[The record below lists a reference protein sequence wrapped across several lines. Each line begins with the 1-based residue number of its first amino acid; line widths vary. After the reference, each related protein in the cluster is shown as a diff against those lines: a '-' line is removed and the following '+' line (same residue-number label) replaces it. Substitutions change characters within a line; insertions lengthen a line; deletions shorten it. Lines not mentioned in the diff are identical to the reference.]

1 MAEFN
6 PYQSPALPS
15 GQLRGMPLHKV
26 LFSFR
31 GRIPRRTYWLYSV
44 PVNVAVALLFEQ
56 LLALAEVRNAP
67 PARSA
72 LPVPMELPESGPPW
86 QAYAM
91 IAAYLP
97 LLWIKLA
104 VLAKRWHDQ
113 NRSANWLIVTFI
125 PLIGMVINFLE
136 CGCNPGTRGENRYG
150 ADPIPDPNARPPCPP
165 VARRRDPTT
174 RVHRPTQQP
183 P

>member
-6 PYQSPALPS
+6 PYQPPAPPP
-15 GQLRGMPLHKV
+15 GQLRGMPLQKV
-26 LFSFR
+26 LFSFK

-44 PVNVAVALLFEQ
+44 PVNVAMALLLEQ
-56 LLALAEVRNAP
+56 LLALAEARHVP
-67 PARSA
+67 PPRSA
-72 LPVPMELPESGPPW
+72 LPVAVEAANAGPPW
-86 QAYAM
+86 QAYL
-91 IAAYLP
+91 ILAAYLP
-97 LLWIKLA
+97 LLWMKLA

-125 PLIGMVINFLE
+125 PLVGMVINFLE

-150 ADPIPDPNARPPCPP
+150 PDPIPDPNARPPSPP
-165 VARRRDPTT
+165 RARRVAART
-174 RVHRPTQQP
+174 QP

>member
-6 PYQSPALPS
+6 PYQSPALPRV
-15 GQLRGMPLHKV
+15 QEWRMPFHKV
-26 LFSFR
+26 LFSFK

-44 PVNVAVALLFEQ
+44 PVNLAVALLAEQ
-56 LLALAEVRNAP
+56 LLALAEVRGAAP
-67 PARSA
+67 VRSA
-72 LPVPMELPESGPPW
+72 LPAPVETAGSGPPW
-86 QAYAM
+86 LAYAVV
-91 IAAYLP
+91 AAYLP

-125 PLIGMVINFLE
+125 PVIGMVINFLE

-150 ADPIPDPNARPPCPP
+150 PDPIPDPNALPPCLPM
-165 VARRRDPTT
+165 ARRRNPLA
-174 RVHRPTQQP
+174 RGHRPSKQRP
-183 P
+183 

>member
-1 MAEFN
+1 MADDN
-6 PYQSPALPS
+6 PYRPPRQI
-15 GQLRGMPLHKV
+15 MPEPVRMPPVKV

-44 PVNVAVALLFEQ
+44 PVNVVVALLFEQ
-56 LLALAEVRNAP
+56 LLALAGAHNVP

-72 LPVPMELPESGPPW
+72 LPAAAEAAGSGPPW
-86 QAYAM
+86 QAFAL

-97 LLWIKLA
+97 LLWMKLA

-113 NRSANWLIVTFI
+113 NRSANWLVVTFI
-125 PLIGMVINFLE
+125 PVVGMVINVLE

-150 ADPIPDPNARPPCPP
+150 PDPIPDPNARSPSPP
-165 VARRRDPTT
+165 VARRRDSLA
-174 RVHRPTQQP
+174 RGNRPSKLDS
-183 P
+183 

>member
-1 MAEFN
+1 
-6 PYQSPALPS
+6 
-15 GQLRGMPLHKV
+15 MPFRRV
-26 LFSFR
+26 LFSFK
-31 GRIPRRTYWLYSV
+31 GRIPRKTYWLYSV
-44 PVNVAVALLFEQ
+44 PVNVAVVLLFEQ
-56 LLALAEVRNAP
+56 LLALAEIRGAP
-67 PARSA
+67 PVRSA
-72 LPVPMELPESGPPW
+72 LPAPAEATAAGPPW

-125 PLIGMVINFLE
+125 PVIGMVINFLE
-136 CGCNPGTRGENRYG
+136 CGCNPGTRGANRYG
-150 ADPIPDPNARPPCPP
+150 PDPIPDPRARPPSPP
-165 VARRRDPTT
+165 VARRRGLPAGTT
-174 RVHRPTQQP
+174 RPAKQP